1 MSGARHKRLETRV
14 RDVQTLDRELA
25 LQAARGRFEGPIW
38 DLIQQLEGTLS
49 DLAGVKHVD
58 LNDPRA
64 VGSVLNSALPDA
76 AVAANL
82 SDHGLTVAY
91 FKDGQSNKVTASL
104 DDKSVSFEL
113 HLCGP
118 RGGTS
123 KVSHQLAGKDIEREP
138 SLPGFVVEAPP
149 GLLFFIG
156 LYLRATGATV
166 EKAFLKFADGVDQ
179 RMIEIHRPAY
189 DVRDGIV
196 ADASLDGPAGS
207 KLKIKIKKTKGEE
220 KENGSTSHKR
230 RNAAPSSE

>member
-1 MSGARHKRLETRV
+1 M
-14 RDVQTLDRELA
+14 DREVA
-25 LQAARGRFEGPIW
+25 LQAVRERFEQPVW
-38 DLIQQLEGTLS
+38 DLIQQLEVTLS
-49 DLAGVKHVD
+49 DLARVTHID
-58 LNDPRA
+58 LSDPRA

-76 AVAANL
+76 AIAANL
-82 SDHGLTVAY
+82 SDYGLTVAY

-123 KVSHQLAGKDIEREP
+123 KVSHQFAGKDIEREP

-156 LYLRATGATV
+156 LYLRATGAAV

-179 RMIEIHRPAY
+179 RMIEIHRPAH
-189 DVRDGIV
+189 DVSDGIV
-196 ADASLDGPAGS
+196 ADAPLDGPAGS
-207 KLKIKIKKTKGEE
+207 KFKIKTTKGEDQ
-220 KENGSTSHKR
+220 ENGSTSNKR
-230 RNAAPSSE
+230 GNAAPSSE

>member
-1 MSGARHKRLETRV
+1 M
-14 RDVQTLDRELA
+14 DRELV
-25 LQAARGRFEGPIW
+25 LQAARERFEEPVW
-38 DLIQQLEGTLS
+38 DLIHQLEGTLS
-49 DLAGVKHVD
+49 GLAQVKHID

-76 AVAANL
+76 AIAASL

-118 RGGTS
+118 KGGTS
-123 KVSHQLAGKDIEREP
+123 KASHQFAGKDIEREP
-138 SLPGFVVEAPP
+138 SLPGFVVEAPT

-166 EKAFLKFADGVDQ
+166 DKAFLRFADGVDQ

-189 DVRDGIV
+189 QVSDGVV
-196 ADASLDGPAGS
+196 ADAPLDGPAGS
-207 KLKIKIKKTKGEE
+207 KLKIKKTKGEE
-220 KENGSTSHKR
+220 KENGSATNKWG
-230 RNAAPSSE
+230 NAAPRSE